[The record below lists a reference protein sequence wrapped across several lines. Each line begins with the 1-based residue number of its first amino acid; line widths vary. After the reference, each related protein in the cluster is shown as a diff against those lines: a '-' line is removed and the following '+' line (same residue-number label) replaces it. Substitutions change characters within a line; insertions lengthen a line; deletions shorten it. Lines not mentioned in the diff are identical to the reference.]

1 MSLHMVL
8 FMTNLLEIL
17 DQASQTEAGIALRPD
32 THGMM
37 SPVRALFQLR
47 RRLYR
52 LRERARVRGNLDYDH
67 LAFLIRPPGELWVMP
82 ARAINQKGG
91 EWDGDIN
98 VRPLASTELPAFV
111 RSSAA

>member
-1 MSLHMVL
+1 MTDL
-8 FMTNLLEIL
+8 FEIL

-32 THGMM
+32 ALGLM

-52 LRERARVRGNLDYDH
+52 LRERARARGNLDYDH
-67 LAFLIRPPGELWVMP
+67 LAFLIRPPGEMWIMP

-98 VRPLASTELPAFV
+98 IRPLSNSELPAFV
-111 RSSAA
+111 RSPAA